1 MVYINLYYTKGRL
14 MFKRKDTTEKKE
26 SFEKT
31 IPVNAP
37 ISGYPDPDALRGWYE
52 KYSRPVIERNKAYLI
67 ASGLTVAVLILA
79 LALLLLIPLKQDIP
93 FIIEVNSHGIPIA
106 KPIAVETQQP
116 ITHSSIYYFSSIW
129 IRNLLT
135 IDPGLSHSYLVED
148 YKLSSG
154 SGRNAF
160 MAWINNPKNNPLM
173 TLKTFPSERAT
184 VKITSINFLGN
195 NYDEILVSA
204 TQFVSKNG
212 NPEYTVNYTITL
224 SFTVSYPKTLR
235 SAYQNPI
242 GFNVVNLS
250 ISKGAKT
257 YVNLP

>member
-1 MVYINLYYTKGRL
+1 
-14 MFKRKDTTEKKE
+14 MFNSKKTSEKKE
-26 SFEKT
+26 SFTKT
-31 IPVNAP
+31 IPENAP
-37 ISGYPDPDALRGWYE
+37 LSGYPDPDSLRGWYE
-52 KYSRPVIERNKAYLI
+52 KYSRPVTERNKAYLV
-67 ASGLTVAVLILA
+67 ASGSIVVNVILSLA
-79 LALLLLIPLKQDIP
+79 LALLIPLKKDIP
-93 FIIEVNSHGIPIA
+93 FVIEVNSNGIPVS
-106 KPIAVETQQP
+106 KPIPIETQQP
-116 ITHSSIYYFSSIW
+116 IRHSSIFYFSSIW

-160 MAWINNPKNNPLM
+160 MSWINNPHNNPLM
-173 TLKTFPSERAT
+173 ILKTYPSERAT
-184 VKITSINFLGN
+184 VKITSLNFLGS

-212 NPEYTVNYTITL
+212 NPSYTVNYTITI